1 MEEIENNKELK
12 SLYLFYGDERYLI
25 EETVKKIK
33 KSFDN
38 LQKGINYIEISENNI
53 TDIIQNLETPAFGFN
68 KKLIIVRNSG
78 LFKKDTKSGSMG
90 QKERKK

>member
-53 TDIIQNLETPAFGFN
+53 IDIISNLETPPFGFD
-68 KKLIIVRNSG
+68 KKLIIVKNSG
-78 LFKKDTKSGSMG
+78 LFKKDTKA
-90 QKERKK
+90 R